1 MDSNCNSQKK
11 IPNFKEKESARKFRY
26 QKRRFYKFFD
36 LPQLKSIFISPS
48 HECNA
53 NCVHCYE
60 KFNNKAVVS
69 LTTDKIKSIIIE
81 FKKLGG
87 DFVHY
92 CSGEFLMR
100 PDAIDLVRYAAMQKM
115 GVSVTTNGL
124 LADEAKI
131 EELKQAGL
139 TKLVVSIDSADE
151 IRHDELRRVN
161 GCFKK
166 AIDALKIAK
175 EKGLVTKIWTYVSRT
190 NFHELKDIAELAKEL
205 QTNVAFVYFPL
216 LSGHMFNSFDENLTF
231 EEREMLREKYNGYS
245 PLELEFPTEDS
256 LCRGGGNEHINVLP
270 TGDVTF
276 CPPVPYSYGNVHDQK
291 LKDILK
297 LVVKDFKKFC
307 TKRCTGQCIVNFQEY
322 RENCNARFIYK

>member
-1 MDSNCNSQKK
+1 MNSTNRKSLNM
-11 IPNFKEKESARKFRY
+11 PDFKEIESTHKYRQ
-26 QKRRFYKFFD
+26 QKRRFYKFLN

-48 HECNA
+48 HDCNA

-60 KFNNKAVVS
+60 KFNNKVAAS
-69 LTTDKIKSIIIE
+69 LTSEKIKSIINE
-81 FKKLGG
+81 FKNLGG
-87 DFVHY
+87 DFVQF
-92 CSGEFLMR
+92 CSGEFLLR
-100 PDAIDLVRYAAMQKM
+100 PDAVDLVRYAAMQKM

-139 TKLVVSIDSADE
+139 TKLVISIDSADE
-151 IRHDELRRVN
+151 TRHDELRRVS

-166 AIDALKIAK
+166 AVDALKIAK
-175 EKGLVTKIWTYVSRT
+175 RKGLVTKIWTYVSRT
-190 NFHELKDIAELAKEL
+190 NSHELTGIIELAKEVQADL
-205 QTNVAFVYFPL
+205 AFVYFPL

-231 EEREMLREKYNGYS
+231 EEREELREKFNGYS
-245 PLELEFPTEDS
+245 LLELEFPTEDS

-270 TGDVTF
+270 SGDVTF

-297 LVVKDFKKFC
+297 LVVKDYKKFC
-307 TKRCTGQCIVNFQEY
+307 TKSCTGQCIVNFQEY
-322 RENCNARFIYK
+322 RDNCNARFIYQ